1 MASIKPHKDGWRA
14 QVKTCGVRDS
24 GIFRT
29 KRQAQEW
36 AAARETEIR
45 QRNSMPA
52 GDLHTMRDAMLR
64 YQSEVSPSKRG
75 SRFEE
80 LRINAM
86 LDMPLPLDK
95 PIGKI
100 EPDDFNPWRQARL
113 RKVKPG
119 TVLREL
125 AILSAIFETA
135 RREWRWI
142 TSNPIADVRRPN
154 APDHRERVIQR
165 HEIRGMLRVLGH
177 TGKPPR
183 SITQAVAVCFL
194 VALRTGMRA
203 GELCGLKWEDV
214 RADYCR
220 LHVTK
225 TKPRDVPLSP
235 KARRTL
241 ELMRGF
247 DRVLVFGMD
256 KRTLDA
262 LFRRARKNAGLDGF
276 TFHDS
281 RHTAATWLAQ
291 SLHVLD
297 LCKMFG
303 WGNPKRAMT
312 YYNPTAADIAKRIG
326 KGQGHPEKT
335 ALRQF

>member
-1 MASIKPHKDGWRA
+1 MASIKPHNDGWRV
-14 QVKTCGVRDS
+14 QIKILGVRDS
-24 GIFRT
+24 AVFRT

-36 AAARETEIR
+36 AAIREAEIR
-45 QRNSMPA
+45 RHTSTPA
-52 GDLHTMRDAMLR
+52 GELHTMRDAMLR
-64 YQSEVSPSKRG
+64 YQAEVTPSKRG

-80 LRINAM
+80 LRIAAM

-100 EPDDFNPWRQARL
+100 EPDDFNTWRQSRL
-113 RKVKPG
+113 RTVRPA

-125 AILSAIFETA
+125 AILSTIFETA
-135 RREWRWI
+135 RREWRWV
-142 TSNPIADVRRPN
+142 SANPVADVRRPA
-154 APDHRERVIQR
+154 APDHRERIILR
-165 HEIRGMLRVLGH
+165 HEIRGMLRALGY
-177 TGKPPR
+177 TRNPPR

-214 RADYCR
+214 REDYCR

-235 KARRTL
+235 KARRL
-241 ELMRGF
+241 LDKMRGF

-276 TFHDS
+276 TFHDA
-281 RHTAATWLAQ
+281 RHTAATWQAQ
-291 SLHVLD
+291 RLHVLD
-297 LCKMFG
+297 LCKAFG
-303 WGNPKRAMT
+303 WSDPKRAMI
-312 YYNPTAADIAKRIG
+312 YYNPTASDIARR
-326 KGQGHPEKT
+326 
-335 ALRQF
+335 L

>member
-45 QRNSMPA
+45 QRNSTPA

-75 SRFEE
+75 CRFEE

-100 EPDDFNPWRQARL
+100 EPDDFNAWRKERT
-113 RKVKPG
+113 RKVRPG
-119 TVLREL
+119 SLLREL

-142 TSNPIADVRRPN
+142 TANPVADVRRPEP
-154 APDHRERVIQR
+154 PDHRERVIQR
-165 HEIRGMLRVLGH
+165 HEIRGMLRALGH
-177 TGKPPR
+177 TGSPPR

-214 RADYCR
+214 HTDYCR

-281 RHTAATWLAQ
+281 RHTAATWIV
-291 SLHVLD
+291 SSGRWNVLE
-297 LCKMFG
+297 LCKAFG
-303 WGNPKRAMT
+303 WSDPKRAMT
-312 YYNPTAADIAKRIG
+312 YFNPKASDLAG
-326 KGQGHPEKT
+326 K
-335 ALRQF
+335 LR